1 MGIKNQH
8 GLKFVIIAF
17 VLRSTIKTRGMS
29 RKILVS
35 ALIFILPWLSLAQAQ
50 QPLIVLVAKVID
62 GDTLLQANLPQITVY
77 STRTFK
83 SLWEQRRYEKLVRN
97 VRKVYPYAR
106 LAGLKLKEYEV
117 ILKEANSDRERR
129 RIMKKAEDELNAR
142 FGPELKKLTFSQGKI
157 LIKLIDRET
166 GNSSYALL
174 QDLRG
179 KFTAFVWQQFARIFG
194 YNLKVKYDPGGED
207 RQIEEIVTRIEA
219 GDL

>member
-1 MGIKNQH
+1 
-8 GLKFVIIAF
+8 
-17 VLRSTIKTRGMS
+17 MS

-35 ALIFILPWLSLAQAQ
+35 ALIFLLPWLSLAQVQ
-50 QPLIVLVAKVID
+50 QPLIVLSAKVID
-62 GDTLLQANLPQITVY
+62 GDTLLQANLPQVTVY

-83 SLWEQRRYEKLVRN
+83 SIWEQRKYEKLVRN

-117 ILKEANSDRERR
+117 ILKEAKSDRERR